1 VVNLWKNVKDK
12 KSQIQKKKKLIEIT
26 AVRAV
31 AIFIKL
37 NK

>member
-12 KSQIQKKKKLIEIT
+12 KSQILKKKLIEIT
-26 AVRAV
+26 AERAV